1 MMLPVDLAALR
12 ASPTMAGFRQWNPSM
27 NFADLLK
34 ALAESPSNEVTVPD
48 TWAQG
53 RAGYGGLV
61 AALVYQGMRELVAEG
76 RPVRSLAI
84 TFVGPVAPGEPVRI
98 EAKVLRE
105 GKAVTQMLGQAVQN
119 GEVMCIVQG
128 SFGAPRESAVNV
140 EAEPAPAVRAPDQIT
155 ELPFIKGLNPDFLQY
170 FSVRW
175 AIGDLPFTNSR
186 KREIGGWMGFREQ
199 EGPLD
204 AAHIVGLVD
213 VWPPAVLPHLARK
226 APGSSLTWTI
236 EFVQPQPVLDGTDY
250 LLYQASIDHA
260 RDGYG
265 HTSARV
271 WNQAGELVAI
281 SRQTVAVFG

>member
-1 MMLPVDLAALR
+1 
-12 ASPTMAGFRQWNPSM
+12 M
-27 NFADLLK
+27 NFAELLQ
-34 ALAESPSNEVTVPD
+34 ALAESPVNEVTIPE

-61 AALVYQGMRELVAEG
+61 AALVYEGMKELVAEG

-84 TFVGPVAPGEPVRI
+84 TFVGPVAPGQPVSV

-105 GKAVTQMLGQAVQN
+105 GKAVTQMFGQAVQN

-128 SFGAPRESAVNV
+128 SFGAGRESVVNV
-140 EAEPAPAVRAPDQIT
+140 EAEPAPTVKAPDDIT
-155 ELPFIKGLNPDFLQY
+155 EMPFIKGLQPDFLQY

-175 AIGDLPFTNSR
+175 AIGDYPFTNSR
-186 KREIGGWMGFREQ
+186 KREIGGWMRLKEQ
-199 EGPLD
+199 AGPLD
-204 AAHIVGLVD
+204 ASHVIGLVD
-213 VWPPAVLPHLARK
+213 VWPPAVLPHLASR

-236 EFVQPQPVLDGTDY
+236 EFVQPQPALAGDDY

-271 WNQAGELVAI
+271 WTPTGELVAI